1 MLAQGLHIVRP
12 SYLPTKLMHV
22 SSALPLMTKK
32 KEKFSNFPPSRVT
45 SFFFG
50 QSRVTFNMPSFVA
63 QGGFHFSV
71 FFVIFFFFPVWVI
84 KVDLW
89 LHMITIKLAPYCNQY
104 AIQYLHFRL
113 YLGVLEGI
121 EEKRMEDLWLI
132 FYLFDCLK
140 SM

>member
-12 SYLPTKLMHV
+12 SYLPTKLMYV

-32 KEKFSNFPPSRVT
+32 REKFSNFPPSRVT

-71 FFVIFFFFPVWVI
+71 FFVIFFFSCLSHQGGSLTTY
-84 KVDLW
+84 DHL
-89 LHMITIKLAPYCNQY
+89 TIKLAPYCNQY

-121 EEKRMEDLWLI
+121 EEKRMEDL
-132 FYLFDCLK
+132 
-140 SM
+140 

>member
-45 SFFFG
+45 SFFFLVNHE
-50 QSRVTFNMPSFVA
+50 SHSICPHSWLKVDFIFL
-63 QGGFHFSV
+63 
-71 FFVIFFFFPVWVI
+71 FFLSYFFFPVWVI